1 MFLTHSEFGRR
12 FVFKV
17 GFVGPTNDPEVSF
30 GYAICREVNHETG
43 EVIDE
48 YNQKIGKRM
57 AMIRKTESP
66 VRLGGDAILQA
77 TMAAAIAGH
86 KVTVKD
92 ILTTACMDR
101 LRHYPREEDDVYSRV
116 IEERSEREAELSQE
130 GDIKAWYQYEREE
143 EDARR
148 LADDE
153 AQDEE
158 YFARMDEEEL
168 ARSNMDNWY

>member
-1 MFLTHSEFGRR
+1 MLLTHSEFGRR

-17 GFVGPTNDPEVSF
+17 GFAGPADDPEISF

-43 EVIDE
+43 EVIEE
-48 YNQKIGKRM
+48 YNPKIGKRM
-57 AMIRKTESP
+57 AAIRHAERR
-66 VRLGGDAILQA
+66 VCLGGNALLRA
-77 TMAAAIAGH
+77 TMDAAVAGH

-101 LRHYPREEDDVYSRV
+101 LRHLPREEDGVYSRV
-116 IEERSEREAELSQE
+116 VSELSEQE
-130 GDIKAWYQYEREE
+130 SSRTKEQEIAAWYQYEREE
-143 EDARR
+143 ESARR